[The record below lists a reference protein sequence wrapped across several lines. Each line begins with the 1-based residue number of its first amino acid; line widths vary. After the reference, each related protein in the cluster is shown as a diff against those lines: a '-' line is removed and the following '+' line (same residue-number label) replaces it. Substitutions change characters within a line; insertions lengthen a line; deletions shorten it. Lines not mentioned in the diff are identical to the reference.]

1 MSTHNPGFLLNEYLR
16 EPLNTPVPPELA
28 SHGIALL
35 PVIESH
41 LRTDSSID
49 RTEAVEN
56 VLKSIL
62 KPMFQQHVTGPMC
75 RQIALFQNSYRFAL
89 KYKSYA
95 VKAATP
101 LGYSIFLQA
110 QDQGF
115 SFQQHI
121 THKTEVFHVLATTP
135 GAYVFL
141 CEFADW
147 RRQYEP
153 ERFGRWLSGSRDQ
166 FFDQRAFRP
175 SPGDV
180 FVISELGVV
189 HTVIG
194 CVLEEFATVS
204 TDMVERLHD
213 QNIGRPIPPHFTRA
227 YAESELLRLALPQEN
242 RLVDPAT
249 WTSRVIP
256 RTPCQGGSETVLADS
271 FLRASHRRIEVG
283 RHTEMRRS
291 GNAAA
296 IIRVFSG
303 HGTLWL
309 ADDSELGRLDDAAM
323 NAGAGDVF
331 LIPPGAWYGF
341 RNDGPQPLTCSEH
354 RIDPKVAFV

>member
-1 MSTHNPGFLLNEYLR
+1 MSSHKTDVLLNDYLT
-16 EPLNTPVPPELA
+16 EPLNTPVPPDLT
-28 SHGIALL
+28 SQGVALL
-35 PVIESH
+35 PALASY
-41 LRTDSSID
+41 LRTDSTID

-62 KPMFQQHVTGPMC
+62 ATLFQRPLPGPVC
-75 RQIALFQNSYRFAL
+75 RQLALFQNAYRFAL

-110 QDQGF
+110 QEEGF

-121 THKTEVFHVLATTP
+121 THKTEVFHVLATRP

-147 RRQYEP
+147 KRQYEP
-153 ERFGRWLSGSRDQ
+153 ERFSRWLAGSPDR

-180 FVISELGVV
+180 FIISELGVV

-194 CVLEEFATVS
+194 CILEEFATVS
-204 TDMVERLHD
+204 TDMVHRLHD

-227 YAESELLRLALPQEN
+227 YAESELLKLTLPEQN
-242 RLVDPAT
+242 RLVDFAT
-249 WTSRVIP
+249 WTTRAIP
-256 RTPCQGGSETVLADS
+256 RTPCQGGYETILADS
-271 FLRASHRRIEVG
+271 FLKASHRRIESG
-283 RHTEMRRS
+283 CNTEMRRS
-291 GNAAA
+291 GTSAA
-296 IIRVFSG
+296 IVRVFSG
-303 HGTLWL
+303 RGTLWL
-309 ADDSELGRLDDAAM
+309 ADDSELGSLDDAAIS
-323 NAGAGDVF
+323 ASAGDVF
-331 LIPPGAWYGF
+331 LIPPTASYGF
-341 RNDGPQPLTCSEH
+341 RNDGPEALTYSEQQ
-354 RIDPKVAFV
+354 IDPTVAFV

>member
-1 MSTHNPGFLLNEYLR
+1 MSSHKTDVLLNDYLR
-16 EPLNTPVPPELA
+16 APLSTPVPPELT
-28 SHGIALL
+28 SEGIALL
-35 PVIESH
+35 PALESH
-41 LRTDSSID
+41 LRADSTID
-49 RTEAVEN
+49 RIEAVEN

-62 KPMFQQHVTGPMC
+62 ATLFPGPLDGPVC
-75 RQIALFQNSYRFAL
+75 RQLAQFQNAYRFVL

-110 QDQGF
+110 DAQGF
-115 SFQQHI
+115 SFQQHV
-121 THKTEVFHVLATTP
+121 THKTEVFHVLATRP

-147 RRQYEP
+147 ERHYEP
-153 ERFGRWLSGSRDQ
+153 ERFSKWLAGSPDG

-194 CVLEEFATVS
+194 CILEEFATVS
-204 TDMVERLHD
+204 TDMVHRLHD

-227 YAESELLRLALPQEN
+227 YTESELLKLTLPEQN
-242 RLVDPAT
+242 RLVDSAT
-249 WTSRVIP
+249 WTTRAIA
-256 RTPCQGGSETVLADS
+256 RTPCQGGCETILTDS
-271 FLRASHRRIEVG
+271 FLRASHRRIESG
-283 RHTEMRRS
+283 CNTEMMRS
-291 GNAAA
+291 GTAAA
-296 IIRVFSG
+296 IVRVFAG
-303 HGTLWL
+303 QGTLWL

-323 NAGAGDVF
+323 RAGAGDVF
-331 LIPPGAWYGF
+331 LIPPTASYGF
-341 RNDGPQPLTCSEH
+341 RNDGSQPLTYSEQQ
-354 RIDPKVAFV
+354 IDPKVAFV